1 MRLPTHL
8 ATAAPHPTARLSN
21 TNTNTSNAT
30 DADADADASS
40 ANANSASAN
49 TAKVNASG
57 ANTAGTSTA
66 SANSASAS
74 TATGTTTGTTNT
86 NTTGNGS
93 GSGSAVLRLPGRLG
107 AVVVRWRG
115 LRGEGA
121 SRRFGPLGT
130 FGVRLPALLATTA
143 LLLGTLAPV
152 SAETVPRARF
162 DQPRAGFAAAG
173 TVLRAGAPE
182 LVGVDPV
189 PVGRALGVVR
199 GFTGGAAPLFPG
211 AVTLM
216 AHDGVVVGHEAVGWA
231 VRHADGGS
239 ELPVDERVPAALDTI
254 FDLASIS
261 KLFTS
266 IVVVRQAELGRVGIE
281 RPVAEYLPEFAAA
294 GKGAITVRQLLT
306 HTSGLAAWLPLWSGW
321 PDRDSRIKAVMD
333 VAPTSAPGANYLYSD
348 LNLITL
354 GVLVERVSG
363 MPLDALVRETITE
376 PLGLVDTGYNP
387 PPEKLDRI
395 AATEFQ
401 ASPPRGVVRGSV
413 HDENA
418 WSLGG
423 VAGHAGVFST
433 ARELAVLG
441 QAILN
446 GGAYGGRRILSE
458 ESVTGMLTNLTPE
471 FPGNA
476 HGLGFELDTRWY
488 MGALSAPRTAGH
500 TGFTGTTMVL
510 DPASR
515 SIALLLTNRVHP
527 SRDRGSINPARRA
540 VASGLA
546 EALAVGPVRGRS
558 AWRGDPGGTL
568 TTKALPDGPKVLRF
582 SAFTDLDA
590 GESVAVQE
598 FDGSGW
604 RDLRVLTG
612 AGTRAW
618 ERIELPM
625 TGTAARW
632 VRSGVGANGA
642 RGGYVDAIEVV
653 AGRRVLLDGERG
665 TGEVTASGWR
675 PVDR

>member
-1 MRLPTHL
+1 M
-8 ATAAPHPTARLSN
+8 
-21 TNTNTSNAT
+21 
-30 DADADADASS
+30 
-40 ANANSASAN
+40 
-49 TAKVNASG
+49 
-57 ANTAGTSTA
+57 
-66 SANSASAS
+66 
-74 TATGTTTGTTNT
+74 
-86 NTTGNGS
+86 
-93 GSGSAVLRLPGRLG
+93 
-107 AVVVRWRG
+107 VVWWRG

-162 DQPRAGFAAAG
+162 DQPRAGFAPAG

-618 ERIELPM
+618 ERVELPM